1 MKRVFFREI
10 VWFFI
15 AVLFSVPLSFVFLLF
30 LRLTSS
36 GPTLNEVEKVFTL
49 QLFLIGMV
57 VMFFCVYVVRLIV
70 IGVKYLM
77 VGRQESKQ
85 P

>member
-1 MKRVFFREI
+1 MKKVFFREV

-15 AVLFSVPLSFVFLLF
+15 ALLFSVPLSFVFLFF

-36 GPTLNEVEKVFTL
+36 GPTLNEVEKVFTF
-49 QLFLIGMV
+49 QLFLIGIV
-57 VMFFCVYVVRLIV
+57 VMFICVYVVRLMVLGI
-70 IGVKYLM
+70 KYLV
-77 VGRQESKQ
+77 VGPQESKK

>member
-1 MKRVFFREI
+1 MKKVFFREV
-10 VWFFI
+10 VWFFT
-15 AVLFSVPLSFVFLLF
+15 ALLFSVPLSFVFLFF

-49 QLFLIGMV
+49 QLFLIGIA
-57 VMFFCVYVVRLIV
+57 VMFVCVYVVRLIV
-70 IGVKYLM
+70 IGIKYLV
-77 VGRQESKQ
+77 VGKQDSKQ

>member
-1 MKRVFFREI
+1 MKKVFFREV
-10 VWFFI
+10 VWFFT
-15 AVLFSVPLSFVFLLF
+15 VLLFSVPLSFVFLFF

-49 QLFLIGMV
+49 QLFLIGII
-57 VMFFCVYVVRLIV
+57 VMFACVYVVRLIV
-70 IGVKYLM
+70 IGIKYLV
-77 VGRQESKQ
+77 VGKQDTKQ

>member
-1 MKRVFFREI
+1 MKKVFFREV
-10 VWFFI
+10 VWFFT
-15 AVLFSVPLSFVFLLF
+15 VLLFSVPLSFVFLFF

-49 QLFLIGMV
+49 QLFLIGII
-57 VMFFCVYVVRLIV
+57 VMFVCVYVVRLIV
-70 IGVKYLM
+70 IGIKYLV
-77 VGRQESKQ
+77 VGKQDTKQ